1 MTMKEKKMIG
11 IKKHNQEVKLQKAKA
26 VKGAINKLKKK
37 GTFTLKELCDEAGVS
52 KTYFQKHPDMK
63 ALAEVYMSH
72 TCGCKTRNKDTQETY
87 IQLLKRENKKLSKE
101 LEELQKE
108 EKYKEKYED
117 AQEEIRK
124 LKEQL
129 EKAYEDNLP
138 DFL

>member
-26 VKGAINKLKKK
+26 VKDAINKLKKK

-63 ALAEVYMSH
+63 ALAEVYMSP

-87 IQLLKRENKKLSKE
+87 IQLLKRENKKLSIE

-108 EKYKEKYED
+108 EKNKEKYED

>member
-11 IKKHNQEVKLQKAKA
+11 IKKHNQEIKLQKAKA
-26 VKGAINKLKKK
+26 VKDAINKLKKK
-37 GTFTLKELCDEAGVS
+37 GSFTLKELCDEAGVS

-63 ALAEVYMSH
+63 ALAEVYMSP